1 MVARQLGNLDAR
13 KDRSSTLLSSATSGS
28 SLTYRTDTSM
38 SRKFFFSMHAL
49 VSNYSSN
56 NITHLLYSS
65 SGVWTVV
72 ENIIAGPS
80 ANNLNSIASNMQ
92 GSRLI
97 FANYPGS
104 GIVPLDYNGVT
115 WTAGALV
122 PNSGGGAA
130 AAVTMSADGLHALSG
145 GDFSNRVTPYEFN
158 SSTGLWETQSGIVV
172 GSTDLDSV
180 RMTRDGSRA
189 LAVGKFG
196 NTAYPLA
203 RNPGTGI
210 WATSGSPIAL
220 NNSGERFFAIGISV
234 DGSTAIVGSNNVSAH
249 SDGLIWDGSVWNRV
263 DIPVV
268 INGVTWRPD
277 GLSAIGGQGEGESGI
292 IRTINYDPVTE
303 TFSAGQVLTGYGL
316 IGEVAVA
323 NDGIGDIALAADF
336 SANSVIPLSYSRNTQ
351 LWTPGTPI
359 PSPLFSN
366 PRNLLL
372 FPIW

>member
-1 MVARQLGNLDAR
+1 
-13 KDRSSTLLSSATSGS
+13 
-28 SLTYRTDTSM
+28 M

-72 ENIIAGPS
+72 ENIVAGPS

-104 GIVPLDYNGVT
+104 GIVPLDYNGIT
-115 WTAGALV
+115 WTAGTLV

-130 AAVTMSADGLHALSG
+130 AAVTMSADGLHSLSG
-145 GDFSNRVTPYEFN
+145 GDFSSLVTPYDFN
-158 SSTGLWETQSGIVV
+158 LSSGLWETKTGVSV

-203 RNPGTGI
+203 RDPITGI
-210 WATSGSPIAL
+210 WAPSGSPIGL
-220 NNSGERFFAIGISV
+220 NTSGERFFAIGISV
-234 DGSTAIVGSNNVSAH
+234 DGSTAIIGSNNAAVA
-249 SDGLIWDGSVWNRV
+249 SDGLIWNGSVWNRV
-263 DIPVV
+263 SIPVP

-277 GLSAIGGQGEGESGI
+277 GLSAIGGNGEGEGGI
-292 IRTINYDPVTE
+292 IRTINYDPGTE
-303 TFSAGQVLTGYGL
+303 TFSAGQVFTGYGN

-336 SANSVIPLSYSRNTQ
+336 ASNTVIPLTYSRSTQ
-351 LWTPGTPI
+351 LWTPGAPI